1 MLAVDLDTPL
11 SEEQLQSLADSI
23 AKPIVGRGL
32 AVPAVLFL
40 EMYKPLSFVASQS
53 LMMAMPFLAPFIG
66 AQRVADLSKVL
77 KDRDN
82 VELLLNRI
90 EDMANDKNQA
100 GHTAGESGIANG

>member
-23 AKPIVGRGL
+23 AKPIVNRGL

-77 KDRDN
+77 KDRN
-82 VELLLNRI
+82 NIELLLNRI
-90 EDMANDKNQA
+90 EDMANDKNQI
-100 GHTAGESGIANG
+100 GHTAGESRIING